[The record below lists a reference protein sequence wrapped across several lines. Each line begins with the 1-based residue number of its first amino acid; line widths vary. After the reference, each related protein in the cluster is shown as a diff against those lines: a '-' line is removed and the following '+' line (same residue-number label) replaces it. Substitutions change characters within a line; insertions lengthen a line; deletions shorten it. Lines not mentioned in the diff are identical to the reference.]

1 MKHPAFW
8 QGWRHLV
15 GNAAVVLWLIGTPA
29 YAHTLPLSHIELR
42 VTDTGIDASIQ
53 VPAIDIAHYLPEV
66 TPDILL
72 TPTGTEQQKG
82 TVAAILFSRSIL
94 EADGERIKPELLGM
108 EPVTDQKDI
117 RLQLHFAWT
126 KPPDNLRVNCRL
138 FPYDS
143 RHKTYL
149 DIYQNQ
155 KLERQVIF
163 DEHKDRIEYHL
174 GTQQGTLAVVRQFLF
189 EGVHHIFIGPD
200 HILFIIGLLLL
211 GGTLTQL
218 LKIVSAFTI
227 AHSIT
232 LALATLNVFNP
243 PARLIEP
250 AIALSIVF
258 VGVHSLLASR
268 EKGDLRL
275 IFAFCFGFIHGF
287 GFANVLREMNLPR
300 AALGWSLFSFN
311 LGVEVGQACI
321 VLTVAP
327 LLAFIHQRNA
337 LVGRRIVTASSVCV
351 VLAGAFWFVQRVS
364 ATLHF

>member
-1 MKHPAFW
+1 MKPVFLHE
-8 QGWRHLV
+8 WRSFL
-15 GNAAVVLWLIGTPA
+15 GIAAALLWFIGRPA
-29 YAHTLPLSHIELR
+29 YAHTLPLSHVELR
-42 VTDTGIDASIQ
+42 VMDSGIDATIQ
-53 VPAIDIAHYLPEV
+53 VPAIDVAHYLPEV
-66 TPDILL
+66 TPDLLL
-72 TPTGTEQQKG
+72 TPTGLNQQKG
-82 TVAAILFSRSIL
+82 TVAAIISARLLL
-94 EADGERIKPELLGM
+94 EADGEMLRLELLRI
-108 EPVTDQKDI
+108 EPVADQKDI
-117 RLQLHFAWT
+117 RLHLHFAWT
-126 KPPDNLRVNCRL
+126 KRPDNLRVNCHL
-138 FPYDS
+138 FPYDP
-143 RHKTYL
+143 RHKTFL
-149 DIYQNQ
+149 DIYQSD

-163 DEHKDRIEYHL
+163 DEHTARIDYHL
-174 GTQQGTLAVVRQFLF
+174 GTQQGTLAVIRQFLF

-218 LKIVSAFTI
+218 LKIVSAFTV

-268 EKGDLRL
+268 EKRDLRL

-300 AALGWSLFSFN
+300 AALGWALFSFN

-351 VLAGAFWFVQRVS
+351 VLAGAFWFVERVV
-364 ATLHF
+364 